1 VAATANEERVL
12 AFADAITRH
21 DVEAAV
27 AVCHPE
33 VEFSSMLDVNGR
45 RHYGHEGIRQYFEDV
60 ASAWEEW
67 RAEVHRVV
75 AAADGR
81 VAIIMTMHVRGRGSG
96 ATLSERAG
104 HIWTLR
110 DGLLFHN
117 ELYRDGEEAL
127 RVLGVEAT
135 AVAEPPA
142 VAGPPAT
149 RASDAE
155 REATA
160 TRLRTA
166 AGEGRLTL
174 DELADRLEAAFGAVT
189 RAELEP
195 LTADLPEQAPPVP
208 AMKAR
213 RWIVGIMGGATYR
226 GRWRIA
232 ERCTVVNIMGG
243 ADVDLT
249 RAIVE
254 GAETEIT
261 VFSLMGGSDIV
272 VPDGVHVELTGF
284 AVMGGNDLRLEDAAP
299 PAPGAPAVRVRAYSL
314 MGGTDVKLTRKRGA
328 RPALR
333 A

>member
-1 VAATANEERVL
+1 
-12 AFADAITRH
+12 
-21 DVEAAV
+21 
-27 AVCHPE
+27 